1 MIDCPN
7 VEMRDQ
13 LPDLANDS
21 LVLEARVALLS
32 HVESCEA
39 CREELELI
47 RSMRV
52 SMHWSTPKVNAAA
65 IAAAIPAPQPVRLR
79 AAPRRPSPGSWR
91 IAAGITLLAL
101 GAGSYP
107 LLRSN
112 PAGVRGDSS
121 VATAVPDSSAGLAL
135 TGALADLN
143 ETELAA
149 LAKDIDKIEAL
160 PAADIDTSSPV
171 AVPNGTLPD
180 SVLDQMEGL

>member
-21 LVLEARVALLS
+21 LVLEARVAVLS
-32 HVESCEA
+32 HVESCVA

-52 SMHWSTPKVNAAA
+52 SMHWSTPKVNVAA
-65 IAAAIPAPQPVRLR
+65 IAAAVPQPRSAAL
-79 AAPRRPSPGSWR
+79 AKAPRRFTLDSWR

-107 LLRSN
+107 LLRSA
-112 PAGVRGDSS
+112 PVSRTDSS
-121 VATAVPDSSAGLAL
+121 VAATVPEASTGLAL
-135 TGALADLN
+135 TGALADLD
-143 ETELAA
+143 ESQLAA

-171 AVPNGTLPD
+171 TVPNSTIPD
-180 SVLDQMEGL
+180 SLISQLEGL